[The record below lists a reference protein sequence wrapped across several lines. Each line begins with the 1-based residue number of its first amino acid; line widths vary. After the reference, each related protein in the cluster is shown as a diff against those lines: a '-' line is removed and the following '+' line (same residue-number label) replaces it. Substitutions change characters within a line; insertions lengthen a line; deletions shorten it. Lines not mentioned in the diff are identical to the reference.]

1 MKNKIIGR
9 VVFGIFIG
17 IDIGLLMS
25 IMLSYLS
32 GNKIYQ
38 PAPDRFLQLFSNEIT
53 AMIASVFIWASIGV
67 LFSVTSLIFTH
78 TEFSISKMTVLHCII
93 NYIFFVPLAV
103 LAGWY
108 SFDVI
113 DLVSFTIIYIF
124 VYFIVWIVFMLIN
137 KRYISEINAKLNK

>member
-53 AMIASVFIWASIGV
+53 AMIASVFIWASIGT

-113 DLVSFTIIYIF
+113 DLVSFTVIYIF
-124 VYFIVWIVFMLIN
+124 VYFIVWIVLMLIN

>member
-113 DLVSFTIIYIF
+113 DLVSFTVIYIF

>member
-9 VVFGIFIG
+9 IVFGICIG

-53 AMIASVFIWASIGV
+53 AMIASVFIWASIGT

-113 DLVSFTIIYIF
+113 DLVSFTVIYIF

>member
-9 VVFGIFIG
+9 IVFGICIG

-25 IMLSYLS
+25 IILSYLS

-38 PAPDRFLQLFSNEIT
+38 PAPERFLQLFSNEIT

-113 DLVSFTIIYIF
+113 DLVSFTVIYIF

>member
-38 PAPDRFLQLFSNEIT
+38 PAPERFLQLFSNEIT

-113 DLVSFTIIYIF
+113 DLVSFTVIYIF

>member
-9 VVFGIFIG
+9 IVFGIFIG

-25 IMLSYLS
+25 IILSYLS

-108 SFDVI
+108 SFDII
-113 DLVSFTIIYIF
+113 DLVSFTVIYIF

>member
-9 VVFGIFIG
+9 IVFGICIG

-25 IMLSYLS
+25 IILSYLS

-113 DLVSFTIIYIF
+113 DLVSFTVIYIF

>member
-1 MKNKIIGR
+1 MRNKIIGR
-9 VVFGIFIG
+9 IVFGIFIG

-25 IMLSYLS
+25 ILFSYLS

-53 AMIASVFIWASIGV
+53 AMIASVFIWASIGA

-78 TEFSISKMTVLHCII
+78 TEFSISKITVLHCII
-93 NYIFFVPLAV
+93 NYILSKKLSLKDIKRFSDTR
-103 LAGWY
+103 Y
-108 SFDVI
+108 K
-113 DLVSFTIIYIF
+113 VSFTVIYIF

>member
-38 PAPDRFLQLFSNEIT
+38 PAPDRFLQLFSNEIS
-53 AMIASVFIWASIGV
+53 AMIASVFIWASIGT

-113 DLVSFTIIYIF
+113 DLVSFTVIYIF
-124 VYFIVWIVFMLIN
+124 VYFIVWIVLMLIN

>member
-9 VVFGIFIG
+9 IVFGIFIG

-113 DLVSFTIIYIF
+113 DLVSFTVIYIF

>member
-9 VVFGIFIG
+9 IVFGIFIG

-25 IMLSYLS
+25 ILFSYLS

-93 NYIFFVPLAV
+93 NYIFFQKLS
-103 LAGWY
+103 L
-108 SFDVI
+108 
-113 DLVSFTIIYIF
+113 IYF
-124 VYFIVWIVFMLIN
+124 
-137 KRYISEINAKLNK
+137 

>member
-25 IMLSYLS
+25 ILFSYLS

-93 NYIFFVPLAV
+93 NYIFFIPLAV

-113 DLVSFTIIYIF
+113 DLVSFTVIYIF